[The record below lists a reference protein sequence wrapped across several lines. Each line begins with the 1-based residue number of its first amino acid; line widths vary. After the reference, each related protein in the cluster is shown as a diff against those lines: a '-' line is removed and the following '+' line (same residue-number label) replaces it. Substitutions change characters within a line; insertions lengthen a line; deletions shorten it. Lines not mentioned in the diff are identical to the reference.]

1 LIEKKNFKEGLACFS
16 KASDLDPSTEFIQ
29 QYVSSK
35 NGTLFK
41 SKYFFEQDKTNI
53 KIISDLISQF
63 KKTHSITSS
72 PTAKKNKISYFF
84 SFIKSSSSRLKNLSF
99 QFIYFIFQV
108 LFVIMYIIYR
118 LLKRIIKSKY
128 IFFYAVLF
136 IIISV
141 TYLINYQN

>member
-1 LIEKKNFKEGLACFS
+1 MIEKKNFKEGLACFS
-16 KASDLDPSTEFIQ
+16 KASDLDHSTEFIQ

-41 SKYFFEQDKTNI
+41 SKHFFEQDKTNQ
-53 KIISDLISQF
+53 KIISDLMSQF
-63 KKTHSITSS
+63 KKTHSIPPPP
-72 PTAKKNKISYFF
+72 PTASKNKISYFF
-84 SFIKSSSSRLKNLSF
+84 SFIKSSSSYLKNLSF

-108 LFVIMYIIYR
+108 LFIIMYIIYR

-141 TYLINYQN
+141 TFLINY